1 MAQIRQCLTFML
13 KSLDQSLGQEPG
25 LDELDCHDMVEV
37 AANPLAL
44 VNGPH
49 AATPDDVDDA
59 ILPDPFGRRL
69 ILDHRSGHAGLQ
81 SGIGICC
88 QQRFQPRPQFRF
100 PRRARVDPCGPSI
113 RVNREHL
120 PEKLDDPY
128 FSFVSSEEHTS
139 ELQSLMHTSY
149 A

>member
-59 ILPDPFGRRL
+59 IFPDPFGRRL

-88 QQRFQPRPQFRF
+88 QQRFQPDRKS
-100 PRRARVDPCGPSI
+100 ARLNSSHSCASRMPSSAC
-113 RVNREHL
+113 
-120 PEKLDDPY
+120 KK
-128 FSFVSSEEHTS
+128 
-139 ELQSLMHTSY
+139 
-149 A
+149 